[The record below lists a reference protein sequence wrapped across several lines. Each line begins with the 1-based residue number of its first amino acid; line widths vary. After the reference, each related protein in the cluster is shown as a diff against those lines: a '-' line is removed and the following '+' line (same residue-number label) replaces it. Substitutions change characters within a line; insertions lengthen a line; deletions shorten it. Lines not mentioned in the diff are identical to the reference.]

1 MVRSSGFAVVILL
14 ALWSGGCGNLKYQA
28 LKGTTID
35 NPPTSPVNVY
45 VRQFHVTSKAA
56 VIELNAAVGG
66 VDLESQAGRSVAV
79 SEMARAGSGL
89 MEISRPSRI
98 EDLTRSILHELRKEK
113 LRIFTDLEQVVDLQ
127 SSRVVSNPFRLVSS
141 ESEDAQLEISGEALI
156 RSQRVER
163 KFSQKTR
170 TVEIWVRIK
179 DLATGRE
186 VAGQPMKAGIRMV
199 FNSKELEEA
208 LAVAVVTY
216 LTQKTLF

>member
-1 MVRSSGFAVVILL
+1 M
-14 ALWSGGCGNLKYQA
+14 
-28 LKGTTID
+28 
-35 NPPTSPVNVY
+35 
-45 VRQFHVTSKAA
+45 
-56 VIELNAAVGG
+56 
-66 VDLESQAGRSVAV
+66 
-79 SEMARAGSGL
+79 
-89 MEISRPSRI
+89 
-98 EDLTRSILHELRKEK
+98 
-113 LRIFTDLEQVVDLQ
+113 
-127 SSRVVSNPFRLVSS
+127 
-141 ESEDAQLEISGEALI
+141 
-156 RSQRVER
+156 ER